1 MSEKIIVLHPENQP
15 EVDIYPIIKEGSIPN
30 SVIDNQKIK
39 SRTII
44 NSNIALNTLK
54 YEVLHSTLKQLID
67 SKITQHDMENYL
79 TSYYYNVEETQ
90 QYVGS
95 EINTLHQTIQ
105 NEFYSN
111 TAIDNM
117 LMEKTDLSL
126 FRQYLPSTYLNL
138 DKQQDNQTS
147 KLNLHANGSIFLTNS
162 GNKTNS
168 GNYYLPNSI
177 VKTEDAPNGYYV
189 LSTTNDDYQSLY
201 NLGYYDKITTNDDGT
216 YTITRQTGYL
226 VLDGV
231 ENKFSKKDDSPNNNI
246 FVNYDIVNYALKPPS
261 NSDFARVIC
270 NLFPTASSA
279 YYIYLNNVYGI
290 SMKSD
295 GSLYIGLS
303 NSATTLDE
311 ANAYLVQNPI
321 SIQYKLATST
331 TEKVEKNHYATYNQ
345 KFILEHNKN
354 EAERSCNLLNTFDR
368 SNIPTNSCLYNATL
382 NSDGSYTSTATSD
395 KRGWTYSN
403 SDFRFHLTKGTYY
416 LSVTGTIST
425 SNYTKIQV
433 FDTNNNSLLML
444 TSENNYKGSFAL
456 TSDTD
461 VGVLVKSYDSTN
473 LKLMLNKGSTPL
485 PYQPYEGKTIHEK
498 DLESAKNE
506 INNAK
511 QDKLVNEINIKS
523 INGNSILG
531 SGSLNIVADGVY
543 TKITEGVNYYD
554 LEWGKTY
561 KIKMNN
567 DNYAYCSAIPNI
579 KFYGT
584 FEITNFSI
592 RYSDQGTGVGIVGP
606 EYDYIISVSGNRYLA
621 SQGQDVK
628 RGASATTH
636 SKPPIRLSAYG
647 GSTFAI
653 YLLN

>member
-54 YEVLHSTLKQLID
+54 YEVLHQTLKDLID
-67 SKITQHDMENYL
+67 SKITQANMENYL
-79 TSYYYNVEETQ
+79 SSYYYNVEETQ

-111 TAIDNM
+111 TTIDNM

-126 FRQYLPSTYLNL
+126 FRQYLPGTFLDL

-147 KLNLHANGSIFLTNS
+147 KLNIHADGSIFLMNS
-162 GNKTNS
+162 GNKHNS

-201 NLGYYDKITTNDDGT
+201 NLGYYDKITTNSDGT
-216 YTITRQTGYL
+216 YTITRQTGYI

-231 ENKFSKKDDSPNNNI
+231 ENKLSEKSSSTHNSLFYNHDDYVKSN
-246 FVNYDIVNYALKPPS
+246 ALKP
-261 NSDFARVIC
+261 NNTTIKATIIC
-270 NLFPTASSA
+270 NLFETKGNDYLYNNNEYGVGMYTDGAICVGLTTA
-279 YYIYLNNVYGI
+279 I
-290 SMKSD
+290 
-295 GSLYIGLS
+295 
-303 NSATTLDE
+303 TTIDE
-311 ANAYLVQNPI
+311 ANAYLMQNPI
-321 SIQYKLATST
+321 SIQYKLATAT
-331 TEKVEKNHYATYNQ
+331 TEKVEKNHYARYNQ
-345 KFILEHNKN
+345 SFILEHNKS
-354 EAERSCNLLNTFDR
+354 EAERSANLINVTK
-368 SNIPTNSCLYNATL
+368 SSI
-382 NSDGSYTSTATSD
+382 TSGNWIYDNELKLSA
-395 KRGWTYSN
+395 
-403 SDFRFHLTKGTYY
+403 GTY
-416 LSVTGTIST
+416 TITVYANDSFNCEILADDVSQGIIT
-425 SNYTKIQV
+425 
-433 FDTNNNSLLML
+433 TNNSKTFTLSNGCSHFQIYLGG
-444 TSENNYKGSFAL
+444 T
-456 TSDTD
+456 T
-461 VGVLVKSYDSTN
+461 TN
-473 LKLMLNKGSTPL
+473 IRVMLNEGSAPL

-498 DLESAKNE
+498 DLESVKNE

-511 QDKLVNEINIKS
+511 QDKLLNEINIKS

-531 SGSLNIVADGVY
+531 SGSLNIVSDSVY
-543 TKITEGVNYYD
+543 TKVTEGVNYYD

-561 KIKMNN
+561 KIKMNS
-567 DNYAYCSAIPNI
+567 DDYAYCSAIPNI

-592 RYSDQGTGVGIVGP
+592 RYSDQGSGVGIVGP
-606 EYDYIISVSGNRYLA
+606 EYDYILSANGNRYLA

-628 RGASATTH
+628 RGSSATTH

-647 GSTFAI
+647 GSTFAV

>member
-54 YEVLHSTLKQLID
+54 YEVLHQTLKDLID
-67 SKITQHDMENYL
+67 SKITQANMENYL
-79 TSYYYNVEETQ
+79 SSYYYNVEETQ

-111 TAIDNM
+111 TTIDNM

-147 KLNLHANGSIFLTNS
+147 KLNIHANGSIFLMNS

-177 VKTEDAPNGYYV
+177 VKTEDAPNGYFV

-201 NLGYYDKITTNDDGT
+201 NLGAYDKITTNDDGT
-216 YTITRQTGYL
+216 YSIVRQTGYL
-226 VLDGV
+226 TIKTEDITSGSTTSVNNSNAYTYV
-231 ENKFSKKDDSPNNNI
+231 INKDTNAI
-246 FVNYDIVNYALKPPS
+246 S
-261 NSDFARVIC
+261 NDEYSGETI
-270 NLFPTASSA
+270 
-279 YYIYLNNVYGI
+279 GI
-290 SMKSD
+290 SSNGYSVRYFYQVWTEPENIGID
-295 GSLYIGLS
+295 GKNKTI
-303 NSATTLDE
+303 TLGFSSVKTQAE
-311 ANAYLVQNPI
+311 IQALCPI
-321 SIQYKLATST
+321 HIQYKLATTT
-331 TEKVEKNHYATYNQ
+331 TEKVEKNHYSRYNQ
-345 KFILEHNKN
+345 TFILDHNKS
-354 EAERSCNLLNTFDR
+354 EAERSANLWNLEQTLNCRNT
-368 SNIPTNSCLYNATL
+368 SNIDYEYLQLQAFN
-382 NSDGSYTSTATSD
+382 DE
-395 KRGWTYSN
+395 TYVSNLGEFTWNSN
-403 SDFRFHLTKGTYY
+403 SYLTFTK
-416 LSVTGTIST
+416 T
-425 SNYTKIQV
+425 SNYNKIRILRNG
-433 FDTNNNSLLML
+433 DKSYIIIKEIDCATLGLTNNNTYTLSLF
-444 TSENNYKGSFAL
+444 NNRANINDSF
-456 TSDTD
+456 TIS
-461 VGVLVKSYDSTN
+461 N
-473 LKLMLNKGSTPL
+473 IMLNEGSVAL
-485 PYQPYEGKTIHEK
+485 QYQPYEGKTIHEK
-498 DLESAKNE
+498 DLENTKNE

-543 TKITEGVNYYD
+543 TKVTEGVNYYD

-561 KIKMNN
+561 KIKMNS
-567 DNYAYCSAIPNI
+567 DSYAYCSAIPNI

-592 RYSDQGTGVGIVGP
+592 RYSDQGSGVGVVGP
-606 EYDYIISVSGNRYLA
+606 EYDYILSANGNRYLA

-647 GSTFAI
+647 GSTFAV

>member
-54 YEVLHSTLKQLID
+54 YEVLHQTLKDLID
-67 SKITQHDMENYL
+67 SKITQTNMENYL

-111 TAIDNM
+111 TTIDNM

-126 FRQYLPSTYLNL
+126 FRQYLPGTFLDL

-147 KLNLHANGSIFLTNS
+147 KLNIHADGSIFLMNS
-162 GNKTNS
+162 GNKINS

-189 LSTTNDDYQSLY
+189 LSTTYDDYQSLY
-201 NLGYYDKITTNDDGT
+201 NLGVYDKITTNSDGT

-226 VLDGV
+226 NSNDLLDSFIQV
-231 ENKFSKKDDSPNNNI
+231 NWDSKLFEVDIPLSVITDIGQQSQL
-246 FVNYDIVNYALKPPS
+246 VNYILNDTTNYTK
-261 NSDFARVIC
+261 D
-270 NLFPTASSA
+270 
-279 YYIYLNNVYGI
+279 NVYSSGSNNHSVSI
-290 SMKSD
+290 SNDKLVIKDTSSD
-295 GSLYIGLS
+295 I
-303 NSATTLDE
+303 NTLKQ
-311 ANAYLVQNPI
+311 YLLQHPLIV
-321 SIQYKLATST
+321 QYKLKTATN
-331 TEKVEKNHYATYNQ
+331 EKVEKNHNAAYNQ

-354 EAERSCNLLNTFDR
+354 EAERSANLLD
-368 SNIPTNSCLYNATL
+368 
-382 NSDGSYTSTATSD
+382 
-395 KRGWTYSN
+395 
-403 SDFRFHLTKGTYY
+403 
-416 LSVTGTIST
+416 
-425 SNYTKIQV
+425 
-433 FDTNNNSLLML
+433 NSLLNKTAGTGQFAANGIPFVL
-444 TSENNYKGSFAL
+444 EPGTYTISLNGSSTSITIALQNANGGDLFTPVDFNNNTTKTFTISE
-456 TSDTD
+456 
-461 VGVLVKSYDSTN
+461 KSAKLFLYNVSWTN
-473 LKLMLNKGSTPL
+473 ANYNIMLNEGTTPL

-498 DLESAKNE
+498 DLENVKNE

-511 QDKLVNEINIKS
+511 QDKLLNEINIKS

-543 TKITEGVNYYD
+543 TKITEGVNHYD

-561 KIKMNN
+561 KIKMNS
-567 DNYAYCSAIPNI
+567 DDYAYCSSIPNI

-606 EYDYIISVSGNRYLA
+606 EYDYILSANGNRYLA

-628 RGASATTH
+628 RGTSATTH

-647 GSTFAI
+647 GSTFAV
-653 YLLN
+653 YLLK

>member
-67 SKITQHDMENYL
+67 SKITQANMENYL

-138 DKQQDNQTS
+138 DKQENNQTS
-147 KLNLHANGSIFLTNS
+147 KLNIHANGSIFLTNS

-177 VKTEDAPNGYYV
+177 VKTEDAPNGYFV

-201 NLGYYDKITTNDDGT
+201 NLGAYDKITTNSDGT

-231 ENKFSKKDDSPNNNI
+231 VNKFSEKSSSTHNGLFYNHDDYVKLNAFKPSSTAI
-246 FVNYDIVNYALKPPS
+246 VGDI
-261 NSDFARVIC
+261 IC
-270 NLFPTASSA
+270 NLFETKGNDYLFNHNEYGVGMYPDGAICVGLTTA
-279 YYIYLNNVYGI
+279 I
-290 SMKSD
+290 ST
-295 GSLYIGLS
+295 I
-303 NSATTLDE
+303 DE
-311 ANAYLVQNPI
+311 ANAYLAQNPI
-321 SIQYKLATST
+321 SIQYKLATSY

-345 KFILEHNKN
+345 RFILEHNKS
-354 EAERSCNLLNTFDR
+354 EAERSANLFDKDNLAIGDINANDGEFREINTDFM
-368 SNIPTNSCLYNATL
+368 A
-382 NSDGSYTSTATSD
+382 SDYIEIKPNT
-395 KRGWTYSN
+395 TYSN
-403 SDFRFHLTKGTYY
+403 NIKIKSFGTTGLAFYDSNKTYISGIVNKSSAYNKFTTPSNAKYLRLT
-416 LSVTGTIST
+416 I
-425 SNYTKIQV
+425 
-433 FDTNNNSLLML
+433 D
-444 TSENNYKGSFAL
+444 
-456 TSDTD
+456 
-461 VGVLVKSYDSTN
+461 KSYSQPYDDIN
-473 LKLMLNKGSTPL
+473 NVILNEGSVAL

-498 DLESAKNE
+498 DLENTKNE

-511 QDKLVNEINIKS
+511 QDKLVNEVNIKS

-531 SGSLNIVADGVY
+531 NGSLNIVADGVY
-543 TKITEGVNYYD
+543 TKVTEGVNYYD

-561 KIKMNN
+561 KIKMNS
-567 DNYAYCSAIPNI
+567 DNYAYCSALPNT

-592 RYSDQGTGVGIVGP
+592 RYSDQGSGVGIVGP
-606 EYDYIISVSGNRYLA
+606 EYDYIISVSGNRYLS

-636 SKPPIRLSAYG
+636 SKPSIRLSAYG
-647 GSTFAI
+647 GSTFAV

>member
-67 SKITQHDMENYL
+67 SKITQANMESYL

-111 TAIDNM
+111 TTIDNM
-117 LMEKTDLSL
+117 LMEKVDLSL
-126 FRQYLPSTYLNL
+126 FRQYLPGTFL
-138 DKQQDNQTS
+138 DLTKQQDNQTS
-147 KLNLHANGSIFLTNS
+147 KLNIHADGSLFLMNS

-177 VKTEDAPNGYYV
+177 VKTEDPQNGYFV

-201 NLGYYDKITTNDDGT
+201 NLGLYDKITTNSDGT

-226 VLDGV
+226 NSNDLLDSFIQV
-231 ENKFSKKDDSPNNNI
+231 SWDSKLFETDILLSIITDIGQQSQL
-246 FVNYDIVNYALKPPS
+246 VNYILNDTTNYIK
-261 NSDFARVIC
+261 D
-270 NLFPTASSA
+270 
-279 YYIYLNNVYGI
+279 NVYSSSSNNHSVSVSNDKLVIKDI
-290 SMKSD
+290 SSD
-295 GSLYIGLS
+295 I
-303 NSATTLDE
+303 NTLKQ
-311 ANAYLVQNPI
+311 YLLQHPLI
-321 SIQYKLATST
+321 IQYKLATAT
-331 TEKVEKNHYATYNQ
+331 TEKVEKNHYARYNQ
-345 KFILEHNKN
+345 DFILEHNKS
-354 EAERSCNLLNTFDR
+354 EAERSANLWYKGDITFGGEYTEIFKKCEKGTHTLRISSSRNTTYEEFHWYIRDLTTDTT
-368 SNIPTNSCLYNATL
+368 IL
-382 NSDGSYTSTATSD
+382 DGILPNHSYTINVTQEILTHDVRLWSFGTTS
-395 KRGWTYSN
+395 
-403 SDFRFHLTKGTYY
+403 SDICK
-416 LSVTGTIST
+416 V
-425 SNYTKIQV
+425 
-433 FDTNNNSLLML
+433 
-444 TSENNYKGSFAL
+444 
-456 TSDTD
+456 
-461 VGVLVKSYDSTN
+461 
-473 LKLMLNKGSTPL
+473 MLNKGSVAL
-485 PYQPYEGKTIHEK
+485 PYQSYEGKTIHEK
-498 DLESAKNE
+498 DLENTKNE

-511 QDKLVNEINIKS
+511 QDKLLNEINIKS

-531 SGSLNIVADGVY
+531 SGSLNIVADEVY
-543 TKITEGVNYYD
+543 TKVTEGVNYYD

-561 KIKMNN
+561 KIKMNS

-592 RYSDQGTGVGIVGP
+592 RYSDQGSGAGIVGP
-606 EYDYIISVSGNRYLA
+606 EYDYIISANGNRYLA

-647 GSTFAI
+647 GSTFAV
-653 YLLN
+653 YLLK

>member
-54 YEVLHSTLKQLID
+54 YEVLHQTLKDLID
-67 SKITQHDMENYL
+67 SKITQANMENYL

-111 TAIDNM
+111 TTIDNM

-147 KLNLHANGSIFLTNS
+147 KLNIHANGSIFLMNS

-201 NLGYYDKITTNDDGT
+201 NLGAYDKITTNDDGT
-216 YTITRQTGYL
+216 YTITRQTGYVDLGSLEWEWTAEPRFSVAIPVLKKSTNVDESIQL
-226 VLDGV
+226 VKCGLYK
-231 ENKFSKKDDSPNNNI
+231 N
-246 FVNYDIVNYALKPPS
+246 
-261 NSDFARVIC
+261 
-270 NLFPTASSA
+270 
-279 YYIYLNNVYGI
+279 
-290 SMKSD
+290 D
-295 GSLYIGLS
+295 GSPIGIGGYGKNMTICSYDGIVYITNTS
-303 NSATTLDE
+303 YTDTATFKGAMSGIIL
-311 ANAYLVQNPI
+311 
-321 SIQYKLATST
+321 QYELATSY

-345 KFILEHNKN
+345 KFILDHNKS
-354 EAERSCNLLNTFDR
+354 EAERSANLT
-368 SNIPTNSCLYNATL
+368 Y
-382 NSDGSYTSTATSD
+382 ATSITNTSERYQPCIILAPFD
-395 KRGWTYSN
+395 YKKGVTYTLSFDTEN
-403 SDFRFHLTKGTYY
+403 TGCVLY
-416 LSVTGTIST
+416 LASQDDLGLAYMSVTTDGTRKSFT
-425 SNYTKIQV
+425 FTMPKDVSNYIFTV
-433 FDTNNNSLLML
+433 RNNS
-444 TSENNYKGSFAL
+444 
-456 TSDTD
+456 TD
-461 VGVLVKSYDSTN
+461 GKSTGTCSSV
-473 LKLMLNKGSTPL
+473 MLNIGSTPL
-485 PYQPYEGKTIHEK
+485 PYQAYEGKTIHEK
-498 DLESAKNE
+498 DLENTKNE

-511 QDKLVNEINIKS
+511 QDKLLNEINIKS

-561 KIKMNN
+561 KIKMNS
-567 DNYAYCSAIPNI
+567 DSYAYCSAIPNI

-592 RYSDQGTGVGIVGP
+592 RYSDQGSGVGIVGP

-647 GSTFAI
+647 GSTFAV